1 MAWRTHGWVAASEVL
16 QLPTPGVSAD
26 AILERLHQSGVFEWA
41 GGVGAEVS
49 GVVGETESCLCDGFG
64 RENAKSLRVGNY
76 T

>member
-49 GVVGETESCLCDGFG
+49 GVVGEAESCLFDWTG
-64 RENAKSLRVGNY
+64 RESAEFVGV
-76 T
+76 